1 MYLPFDTIQ
10 SICISLSN
18 HMRHQA
24 DARNQTL
31 TEQLERL
38 FKIRESEPERLLKE
52 RVEQYEATAEGE

>member
-1 MYLPFDTIQ
+1 
-10 SICISLSN
+10 
-18 HMRHQA
+18 MRHQA